1 MKGKSAILSEL
12 GRDTIVQL
20 VPGLEQLI
28 FERGVVRP
36 YEAGAE
42 VAKRGE
48 PVAHL
53 VIPLT
58 GPLRLTISGS
68 GDVGHLQRLRSLALR
83 ELLEKRPYAY
93 SAVADEPVTALVV
106 PAPAFLEL
114 VDRVPNLSHYLRMMS
129 RSSGVRS
136 FVRFLEDHRVPFSDL
151 VEAVATI
158 PVDTQTLEVGAELTD
173 GAPTLWFIRRGAI
186 RVTTTRAAE
195 PLELGEGAWLGGEAI
210 VPPHTRSY
218 VATATAPVSLHAVK
232 LKQLRPLLERLGLV
246 DAVYEEPWLDKGP
259 KSTRSRPRAP
269 RLTALPGRPLGPDE
283 LADLALDVDPKRLV
297 RAHSDEESVVA
308 SLCNIAAIMGGT
320 VNPGRIAA
328 GVELLDRVTALR
340 LAEELESFGFLV
352 RTTKIERSEL
362 PRQPAPALLFAG
374 ARLMIF
380 LGARRGELLL
390 LDPAAGVVAWTAAEL
405 ADKWDGTVVEV
416 TRTPNEERPAAASGG
431 PSAPRESTVLA
442 LLLRHRRLL
451 GNMAGMMLLGFGLQL
466 LGPLFLQYI
475 LDDVLTIGRFDL
487 VWGLVAGLVLATI
500 LRAAA
505 GLGGFWLANELAVRF
520 DSDLSLVFYRHALA
534 LPLSFYGKGRV
545 GDIIVRLHEIQKI
558 RTFFSS
564 STVGAAVG
572 FVAIAAY
579 TGMLFAFSVDV
590 AATAL
595 VMVVVLLGIQFA
607 ARKMLARLYAGSF
620 EATRRATSLI
630 AEMFAAITTVKASS
644 AEEML
649 RARWESAFLAGVS
662 ARRRVALRINELQT
676 SINVLSSGGTTL
688 ALWFAC
694 AAVLKGELSIGVI
707 MAISMYLQAMLKPIQ
722 GLSNLLAQLEETGV
736 AFDNLEEVLRAR
748 PEEGATRAMVTHS
761 VQLRGKIRLDRVN
774 FRYSPGTPLVL
785 KDIDLTIYP
794 NQVLAIVGK
803 SGSGKSTLAS
813 MIAGYVQPSS
823 GRIFYDHY
831 DASMLSVAC
840 LRKQIGFV
848 QQGYSLFSGTLADNI
863 AFTDDAPDSERV
875 ARAAEAAY
883 CEYVSQFPQGFEHT
897 LAARGLGLSGG
908 QRQRLAIARAFYQEP
923 NILIMDEAMSALDAD
938 SETAISENMKDI
950 TRGRTSI
957 IIAHRISTV
966 RHADRIIVIENGEI
980 VEQGTHRTL
989 LQRGGRYAELFEGQ
1003 LDSEPQAEAT

>member
-12 GRDTIVQL
+12 GKDTIVQL

-36 YEAGAE
+36 FDAGAE

-48 PVAHL
+48 PITHL
-53 VIPLT
+53 IIPLS
-58 GPLRLTISGS
+58 GPLRLTISGN
-68 GDVGHLQRLRSLALR
+68 DVGTIQRLRSLGLR
-83 ELLEKRPYAY
+83 ELLENRPYAY
-93 SAVADEPVTALVV
+93 SAVADEPTTALFV
-106 PAPAFLEL
+106 PKAAFVEL

-129 RSSGVRS
+129 RSAGVRS
-136 FVRFLEDHRVPFSDL
+136 FVRFLEDHRIDFSDI
-151 VEAVATI
+151 VEAIATI
-158 PVDTQTLEVGAELTD
+158 PFETQSLEPGAELGD
-173 GAPTLWFIRRGAI
+173 GTPTLWFIRRGTL
-186 RVTTTRAAE
+186 RVTSTRSAQ
-195 PLELGEGAWLGGEAI
+195 PLDVGEGAWLGGEAI
-210 VPPHTRSY
+210 VPPHGRSY

-232 LKQLRPLLERLGLV
+232 LKVIRPLLERLGLV

-259 KSTRSRPRAP
+259 QSTRSRPRAP
-269 RLTALPGRPLGPDE
+269 RLTPLPGRPLGPDE
-283 LADLALDVDPKRLV
+283 LAELALDVDPKRLV

-308 SLCNIAAIMGGT
+308 SLCNVAAIMGGT

-352 RTTKIERSEL
+352 RTTKVDRERPHALSS
-362 PRQPAPALLFAG
+362 PALVFAG
-374 ARLMIF
+374 ARLMVF
-380 LGARRGELLL
+380 LGARGDELLL

-405 ADKWDGTVVEV
+405 AERWDGTSIDV
-416 TRTPNEERPAAASGG
+416 TRTPNETPEADGERRP
-431 PSAPRESTVLA
+431 STVLA

-475 LDDVLTIGRFDL
+475 LDDVLTIGRFDI

-500 LRAAA
+500 FRAAA
-505 GLGGFWLANELAVRF
+505 GLGGYWLANELAVRF

-558 RTFFSS
+558 RSFFSS
-564 STVGAAVG
+564 STVGAAIG

-579 TGMLFAFSVDV
+579 TGMLFAFSVEV
-590 AATAL
+590 ALTAV
-595 VMVVVLLGIQFA
+595 VMVVVLMGIQLA
-607 ARKMLARLYAGSF
+607 SRRMLSRLYAGSF
-620 EATRRATSLI
+620 QASRRATSLI
-630 AEMFAAITTVKASS
+630 AEMFAAVTTVKASS
-644 AEEML
+644 AEEVL
-649 RARWESAFLAGVS
+649 RARWEAAFLAGVS
-662 ARRRVALRINELQT
+662 ARRRVALRVNDLQAV
-676 SINVLSSGGTTL
+676 INVLSSGGTTV

-694 AAVLKGELSIGVI
+694 AAVLAGDLSIGVI

-736 AFDNLEEVLRAR
+736 AFDNLEDVLRAK
-748 PEEGATRAMVTHS
+748 PEEGPTRAMVTHS

-774 FRYSPGTPLVL
+774 FRYSPGSPLVL
-785 KDIDLTIYP
+785 KEIDLTIYP
-794 NQVLAIVGK
+794 NQVLAIVGR

-813 MIAGYVQPSS
+813 MIAGYVQPTS

-848 QQGYSLFSGTLADNI
+848 QQGYSLFSGTLSDNI
-863 AFTDDAPDSERV
+863 AFTDDAPDAERIS
-875 ARAAEAAY
+875 RAADAAY
-883 CEYVSQFPQGFEHT
+883 CEYVSRFPQGFEHT
-897 LAARGLGLSGG
+897 RDRARLLSGAEHPHHG
-908 QRQRLAIARAFYQEP
+908 RGDVRAGRRLGDRHQREHERHHART
-923 NILIMDEAMSALDAD
+923 DEHHHRPPHLDGAPRRPD
-938 SETAISENMKDI
+938 
-950 TRGRTSI
+950 
-957 IIAHRISTV
+957 HR
-966 RHADRIIVIENGEI
+966 
-980 VEQGTHRTL
+980 HRE
-989 LQRGGRYAELFEGQ
+989 R
-1003 LDSEPQAEAT
+1003 